1 MKYRILSFNDYYIP
15 STKAGGPVRSMK
27 NAVDALHNEF
37 DFYIECYDYDF
48 GCKGQR
54 YSNIKDGWQ
63 EVGFANVIYQPYGTL
78 DFKYKNMEMFIREVS
93 PDVIWFQGLL
103 MPHKVHNAI
112 RVAEKMGIPT
122 IISPRGEAS
131 PDRMALKGYKKY
143 PYAVL
148 CNLLGIYHKENVFF
162 HATSDDEVVGLKKFF
177 KAKQDR
183 IYQIGNIPVAAA
195 ENPVF
200 ISKQK
205 DSIRIM
211 FVSRIHEVKNILL
224 AVQIVKKLKCKA
236 IFDIYGPIESKD
248 YWNLCLKEMEHLPR
262 NIQINYCGLLPMDQV
277 GKTFQNYDA
286 FLFPTI
292 NENYGHVIAE
302 ALANGC
308 PTVLSKGTTPW
319 DDLDGVAGY
328 TADLKNENE
337 FKMKLEKLALLD
349 EEDYTALRK
358 STIEYFKRKQDE
370 KSAIAGHA
378 QMFID
383 VIQKMEEK
391 RIVKK

>member
-1 MKYRILSFNDYYIP
+1 
-15 STKAGGPVRSMK
+15 
-27 NAVDALHNEF
+27 
-37 DFYIECYDYDF
+37 
-48 GCKGQR
+48 
-54 YSNIKDGWQ
+54 
-63 EVGFANVIYQPYGTL
+63 
-78 DFKYKNMEMFIREVS
+78 
-93 PDVIWFQGLL
+93 

-177 KAKQDR
+177 KVRQDR
-183 IYQIGNIPVAAA
+183 IYQIVNIPVAVA
-195 ENPVF
+195 ENPIF
-200 ISKQK
+200 PSKQK
-205 DSIRIM
+205 GSIRIM

-236 IFDIYGPIESKD
+236 VFDIYGPIESKD
-248 YWNLCLKEMEHLPR
+248 YWNLCLKEMESLPE

-328 TADLKNENE
+328 IADLKNENE

-349 EEDYTALRK
+349 EEEYTALRK

-370 KSAIAGHA
+370 EGAIAGHA

-383 VIQKMEEK
+383 VIKKMKEK
-391 RIVKK
+391 RSV

>member
-48 GCKGQR
+48 GCKGQH
-54 YSNIKDGWQ
+54 YSNIKKGWQ
-63 EVGFANVIYQPYGTL
+63 KVGFANVVYQPYGTL
-78 DFKYKNMEMFIREVS
+78 DFKYKNMEKFIREVK
-93 PDVIWFQGLL
+93 PNVIWCQGLL

-112 RVAEKMGIPT
+112 RVAEKIGIPT

-143 PYAVL
+143 PYAAL
-148 CNLLGIYHKENVFF
+148 CNLLGIYRRNNVFF
-162 HATSDDEVVGLKKFF
+162 HATSNDEVFGLRKYF
-177 KAKQDR
+177 KVRDDH
-183 IYQIGNIPVAAA
+183 IYQILNIPVIAA

-200 ISKQK
+200 VEKQENR
-205 DSIRIM
+205 IRVV
-211 FVSRIHEVKNILL
+211 FVSRIHEVKNVLL
-224 AVQIVKKLKCKA
+224 AIQIVKLLNCRA
-236 IFDIYGPIESKD
+236 SFDIYGPIESRD
-248 YWNLCLKEMEHLPR
+248 YWTLCLKEMENLP
-262 NIQINYCGLLPMDQV
+262 NGIHVNYCGLLQMDEV
-277 GKTFQNYDA
+277 GQMFQRYDV
-286 FLFPTI
+286 FLFPTM

-328 TADLKNENE
+328 IANLKDLNE
-337 FKMKLEKLALLD
+337 FKEKLEKLAVLGR
-349 EEDYTALRK
+349 EEYSNLRI

-370 KSAIAGHA
+370 DGAVKGHSR
-378 QMFID
+378 MFID
-383 VIQKMEEK
+383 VIKKMEMDEK
-391 RIVKK
+391 